1 MLKLQYSAYLCKVQC
16 HFDLTGGMGCA
27 ILIDVI
33 TYTEQQTESNMP
45 RQKEK
50 SETVVTISGKNYTLL
65 GYESDE
71 YMQRVA
77 SYVNSRLEEY
87 RREDSYRRLPAD
99 TQNVLVL
106 LNIADEYFKSRVQ
119 LEQLTE
125 DLEKR
130 DKDLYDVKH
139 RLVQAASKL
148 EALEATMQ
156 EMKDDMAEKDK
167 KIVKLETELA
177 HSSGERA
184 SHPAK
189 GNARK
194 A

>member
-1 MLKLQYSAYLCKVQC
+1 
-16 HFDLTGGMGCA
+16 
-27 ILIDVI
+27 
-33 TYTEQQTESNMP
+33 MP

-189 GNARK
+189 GSARK

>member
-1 MLKLQYSAYLCKVQC
+1 
-16 HFDLTGGMGCA
+16 
-27 ILIDVI
+27 
-33 TYTEQQTESNMP
+33 MP

-177 HSSGERA
+177 HSAGERTV
-184 SHPAK
+184 HPGRSNGKK
-189 GNARK
+189 G
-194 A
+194 

>member
-1 MLKLQYSAYLCKVQC
+1 
-16 HFDLTGGMGCA
+16 
-27 ILIDVI
+27 
-33 TYTEQQTESNMP
+33 MP

-177 HSSGERA
+177 HSSADRPVH
-184 SHPAK
+184 SSK

-194 A
+194 V